1 MFCTG
6 LNTSIPV
13 FVLFFRKGSSFNLQ
27 KKMQING
34 KLKQRVNVF
43 IENKFG
49 GITMTNPNHLK
60 ISYQTTRATLQ
71 WRNK

>member
-27 KKMQING
+27 KNADKR
-34 KLKQRVNVF
+34 KTKQRVIVF

>member
-27 KKMQING
+27 KNADKR
-34 KLKQRVNVF
+34 KTKQRVNVF

-49 GITMTNPNHLK
+49 GINYNDKSQPPKNLIPNHKSNL
-60 ISYQTTRATLQ
+60 TMEE
-71 WRNK
+71 

>member
-27 KKMQING
+27 KNADKR
-34 KLKQRVNVF
+34 KTKQRVNVF